1 MILGLIFSI
10 LSVTYTVESSSSV
23 HVTGEAPISSNAIY
37 ARSGTTG
44 QKGQMTAGNSTTLQL
59 TGWDGCVI
67 DSVVLSMHSNTKQG
81 AGCLTM
87 SIGERL
93 AWKISDS
100 DFAHDN
106 WHGSYT
112 TNWVDITQHIGKRV
126 APQEVVKI
134 HIKASKNSLYI
145 QHYTIYYSLPDPK
158 AYEVRLLSGLYETP
172 APMIEETIGAGVV
185 LPAWGDTL
193 EWRFLGWSEREVL
206 EDTISPPVM
215 QAGTRYYPVYDCW
228 LWAVY
233 SDSEGNIHSTD
244 AVSGEYVF
252 ANAFWQIALKGGVE
266 NEEIATTSISIE
278 EDANGEYMLMTGAE
292 KSMTYYVDFMEDNTA
307 TIQYIGSKTMI
318 GYEGTHLAS
327 GDDVWQ
333 YKLLDDGSYCFY
345 YNDKGQTRMLCLGY
359 GKDGNNN
366 QIVAYL
372 NRANVDV
379 MTGKG
384 FLLFPAE
391 ETEKPQFTS
400 WPFGKLNGVEDV
412 PATNVE
418 NRDGEYMLYLG
429 NAVLHIKNGQ
439 KTLIKMCR

>member
-44 QKGQMTAGNSTTLQL
+44 QKGQMTAGNSTTLEL
-59 TGWDGCVI
+59 VGWDGCVI
-67 DSVVLSMHSNTKQG
+67 DSVVLSMRSNKEQG
-81 AGCLTM
+81 AGSLTM

-193 EWRFLGWSEREVL
+193 EWRFLGWSEKEVL
-206 EDTISPPVM
+206 KDSVSPAVM
-215 QAGTRYYPVYDCW
+215 QAGTRYYPKCDCM

-233 SDSEGNIHSTD
+233 SDGEGNIHQTD
-244 AVSGEYVF
+244 VPSGEYVL

-266 NEEIATTSISIE
+266 NEMISTTSATIE
-278 EDANGEYMLMTGAE
+278 ESANGEQILVTGAQM
-292 KSMTYYVDFMEDNTA
+292 SMMYYLDFQQDNTVNIWHVGSQ
-307 TIQYIGSKTMI
+307 TWIGHK
-318 GYEGTHLAS
+318 GTHLM
-327 GDDVWQ
+327 DNDEKWQ
-333 YKLLDDGSYCFY
+333 YKVLEDGSYCFY
-345 YNDKGQTRMLCLGY
+345 YNENGQQRMLCLGY
-359 GKDGNNN
+359 GKDGSSN
-366 QIVAYL
+366 QLVAYV

-384 FLLFPAE
+384 FLLFATGEVEMP
-391 ETEKPQFTS
+391 TFTT